1 MEHLKKENTSIVTG
15 QEELERY
22 LTFGCLFINCL
33 CSVLLL
39 HLVKCILIFFSFIMN
54 HHVFWVFSVERKGCP
69 WTGGCRTPSLSCL
82 VVQTFK
88 FDPHRHGEVL
98 KELTWKV
105 MA

>member
-15 QEELERY
+15 QEELQKY

-54 HHVFWVFSVERKGCP
+54 HRVFWVFSVERKGVLMD
-69 WTGGCRTPSLSCL
+69 WRLQDTFLVLLGGSD
-82 VVQTFK
+82 V
-88 FDPHRHGEVL
+88 
-98 KELTWKV
+98 
-105 MA
+105 